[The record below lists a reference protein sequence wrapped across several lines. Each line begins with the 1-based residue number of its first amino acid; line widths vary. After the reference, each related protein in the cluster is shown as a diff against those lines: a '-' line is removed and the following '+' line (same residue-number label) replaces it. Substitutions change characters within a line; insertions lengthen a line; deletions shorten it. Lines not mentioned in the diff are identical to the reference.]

1 MEKESITKEQI
12 EEFFITLLFNVSKPY
27 TSYLNFPDN
36 NSFTYCLK
44 EIKHSLNNCITNNLN
59 NNYSRILI
67 DNFYRYMQKD
77 IIFKEVDSIN
87 FKNAISQSQLPFELP
102 GFEKDINKMIIEEGF
117 GNVIYG
123 NLIIHNYP
131 NLQSI
136 IVKKNSLN
144 NLNSLKIFNCEKLK
158 TIEIEDGA
166 FRNVKN
172 VIIES
177 IFVF

>member
-77 IIFKEVDSIN
+77 IIFKEVDSIKYRELMLKLKL
-87 FKNAISQSQLPFELP
+87 FSEGEKVSKKEQFSYFEYIERAYV
-102 GFEKDINKMIIEEGF
+102 FAYKEKLYNKIVESYNNPNIDWNYYDI
-117 GNVIYG
+117 
-123 NLIIHNYP
+123 L
-131 NLQSI
+131 
-136 IVKKNSLN
+136 
-144 NLNSLKIFNCEKLK
+144 FNCVLK
-158 TIEIEDGA
+158 RRE
-166 FRNVKN
+166 
-172 VIIES
+172 
-177 IFVF
+177 